1 LWIAIGA
8 PTLFSRLLAGAI
20 SLTIFN
26 YVFVN
31 MGMVTGILP
40 VVGVPLPWMSYGGTA
55 MVTLGFG
62 AGILMSIARTRS
74 QTVQGFVLQ
83 RQ

>member
-1 LWIAIGA
+1 
-8 PTLFSRLLAGAI
+8 GAI

-26 YVFVN
+26 YAFVN

-62 AGILMSIARTRS
+62 AGILMSSARTRS

>member
-1 LWIAIGA
+1 
-8 PTLFSRLLAGAI
+8 
-20 SLTIFN
+20 
-26 YVFVN
+26 V
-31 MGMVTGILP
+31 LP

-83 RQ
+83 RSA